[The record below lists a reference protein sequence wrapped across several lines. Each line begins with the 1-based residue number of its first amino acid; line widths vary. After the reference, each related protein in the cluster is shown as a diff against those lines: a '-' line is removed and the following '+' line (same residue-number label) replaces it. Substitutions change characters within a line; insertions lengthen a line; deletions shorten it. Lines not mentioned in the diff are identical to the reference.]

1 MRRAGFS
8 QSNALLAIHA
18 RRPGA
23 SKAAPPTCVLSTD
36 HDFLSRSEKS
46 GFRIDSPPLLLA
58 AHYLPPPLPAC

>member
-23 SKAAPPTCVLSTD
+23 SKAAPPLQRPHLENQANAFPMS
-36 HDFLSRSEKS
+36 
-46 GFRIDSPPLLLA
+46 SPPSVPNSYWGSDTLRKDSVGWS
-58 AHYLPPPLPAC
+58 